1 MKLSLTYY
9 FLLFMIYSIMGW
21 LLEVICKLNDEKKFI
36 NRGFLIGPY
45 CPIYGCG
52 AVLITFLLY
61 RYSFDPLVLFIM
73 TTISC
78 GILEY
83 MTSFVMEKLFKTRWW
98 DYSDVKYNINGR
110 ICLNTMLPFG
120 VLGVVVFFIVN
131 PFIKYLLSFIS
142 YDILK
147 IVAILLFAM
156 YLIDNIITFFIINK
170 YRDSITNIEKDS
182 TEEIVKIRE
191 KFMKKGFLYS
201 RLIKAFPTMK
211 STKERLVALR
221 NRINRE
227 LYKYR

>member
-1 MKLSLTYY
+1 MENLYRI
-9 FLLFMIYSIMGW
+9 FLLFIIYSFIGWIM
-21 LLEVICKLNDEKKFI
+21 EVIVKFVEKKRFI
-36 NRGFLIGPY
+36 NRGFLIGPL
-45 CPIYGCG
+45 CPIYGYG
-52 AVLITFLLY
+52 AILILLLLRPY
-61 RYSFDPLVLFIM
+61 KRSVILLFFMAILICSF
-73 TTISC
+73 
-78 GILEY
+78 LEY

-211 STKERLVALR
+211 STKERLIALR

>member
-1 MKLSLTYY
+1 MENLYRI
-9 FLLFMIYSIMGW
+9 FLLFIIYSFIGWIM
-21 LLEVICKLNDEKKFI
+21 EVIVKFVEKKRFI
-36 NRGFLIGPY
+36 NRGFLIGPL
-45 CPIYGCG
+45 CPIYGYG
-52 AVLITFLLY
+52 AILILLLLRPY
-61 RYSFDPLVLFIM
+61 KRSVILLFFMAILICSF
-73 TTISC
+73 
-78 GILEY
+78 LEY

-98 DYSDVKYNINGR
+98 DYSNVKYNINGR

-142 YDILK
+142 NDVLK

-191 KFMKKGFLYS
+191 KFMKRGFLYR

>member
-1 MKLSLTYY
+1 MENLYRI
-9 FLLFMIYSIMGW
+9 FLLFIIYSFIGWIM
-21 LLEVICKLNDEKKFI
+21 EVIVKFVEKKRFI
-36 NRGFLIGPY
+36 NRGFLIGPL
-45 CPIYGCG
+45 CPIYGYG
-52 AVLITFLLY
+52 AILILLLLRPY
-61 RYSFDPLVLFIM
+61 KRSVILLFFMAILICSF
-73 TTISC
+73 
-78 GILEY
+78 LEY

-98 DYSDVKYNINGR
+98 DYSNVKYNINGR

>member
-1 MKLSLTYY
+1 MENLYRI
-9 FLLFMIYSIMGW
+9 FLLFIIYSFIGWIM
-21 LLEVICKLNDEKKFI
+21 EVIVKFVEKKRFI
-36 NRGFLIGPY
+36 NRGFLIGPL
-45 CPIYGCG
+45 CPIYGYG
-52 AVLITFLLY
+52 AILILLLLRPY
-61 RYSFDPLVLFIM
+61 KRSVILLFFMAILICSF
-73 TTISC
+73 
-78 GILEY
+78 LEY

>member
-1 MKLSLTYY
+1 MENLYRI
-9 FLLFMIYSIMGW
+9 FLLFIIYSFIGWIM
-21 LLEVICKLNDEKKFI
+21 EVIVKFVEKKRFI
-36 NRGFLIGPY
+36 NRGFLIGPL
-45 CPIYGCG
+45 CPIYGYG
-52 AVLITFLLY
+52 AILILLLLLPY
-61 RYSFDPLVLFIM
+61 KRSVILLFFMAILICSF
-73 TTISC
+73 
-78 GILEY
+78 LEY